1 MYYQGG
7 VEKEVTEE
15 GSVSFFN
22 SGLYKAE
29 WEYRDHVI
37 RCVFQNSNFTHN
49 PDITRQ
55 TGIYILYDGQDVS
68 KKYFEFLNEGTNDS
82 TKVRSTLEN
91 LALVIS
97 IIDKNLEDYI
107 DSSD

>member
-1 MYYQGG
+1 MYYQSLD
-7 VEKEVTEE
+7 KAVTEE
-15 GSVSFFN
+15 GCISFFN

-29 WEYRDHVI
+29 WKYRDHVI
-37 RCVFQNSNFTHN
+37 RCVFQNCNFMHN
-49 PDITRQ
+49 TDIASQ
-55 TGIYILYDGQDVS
+55 AGIYIFYDNHDVS
-68 KKYFEFLNEGTNDS
+68 DKYFEFLNEGVSDKAN
-82 TKVRSTLEN
+82 VRTTLEN